1 MSYTQKRTCA
11 VQEPMSALGQ
21 KRTGNKRIE
30 LGALIVSEKDR
41 RLPSLKDLDSPFA
54 YDGAPLRPLS
64 VPEGF

>member
-1 MSYTQKRTCA
+1 
-11 VQEPMSALGQ
+11 MSAPGQ